1 MTDELC
7 GNVGG
12 DSYNP
17 AEGALVE
24 ELRKAPRNLDGRWYF
39 VWDLTKELQNTDF
52 DVQRSPSCCFDH
64 VMFERNIHLTYW

>member
-1 MTDELC
+1 VLNDRMTDELC

-39 VWDLTKELQNTDF
+39 V
-52 DVQRSPSCCFDH
+52 
-64 VMFERNIHLTYW
+64 